1 MPNGRKEKSMEHI
14 KDILPRVHKDLMDKA
29 EQLAYEKMI
38 EYIQDI
44 GDYYEDPAEKQAA
57 NEVYD
62 SYMSDLDKLDPDT
75 YKVVEEQL
83 SNLEQLNNALGKQV
97 CITMISG
104 EVITGKVVQHNKVTA
119 YIEVQQNYNQ
129 EELEQA
135 ITVFGKDYVE
145 KYLMKPTTI
154 LTLPIDEIQTIND

>member
-1 MPNGRKEKSMEHI
+1 MEHI
-14 KDILPRVHKDLMDKA
+14 KDILPRVHKDLMDKV
-29 EQLAYEKMI
+29 EQQAYEKMI

-62 SYMSDLDKLDPDT
+62 SYMSNLDELDPDT
-75 YKVVEEQL
+75 YKVVEEK
-83 SNLEQLNNALGKQV
+83 LNNALGKQV
-97 CITMISG
+97 CITMVSG

-154 LTLPIDEIQTIND
+154 LTLPIDEIQTINN

>member
-1 MPNGRKEKSMEHI
+1 MENI
-14 KDILPRVHKDLMDKA
+14 KDILPRVHKDLMDKV
-29 EQLAYEKMI
+29 EQQAYEKMI

-62 SYMSDLDKLDPDT
+62 SYMSNLDKLDPDT

-83 SNLEQLNNALGKQV
+83 SNTLDKQV
-97 CITMISG
+97 CITMVSG
-104 EVITGKVVQHNKVTA
+104 EVIIGKVVQHNKVSA

-135 ITVFGKDYVE
+135 IAVFGKDYVE
-145 KYLMKPTTI
+145 KYLMKPTTV
-154 LTLPIDEIQTIND
+154 LTLPIDEIQTINN

>member
-1 MPNGRKEKSMEHI
+1 MENI

-62 SYMSDLDKLDPDT
+62 SYMSNLDKLDPSTD
-75 YKVVEEQL
+75 KVVEEQL
-83 SNLEQLNNALGKQV
+83 SNLEQLNN
-97 CITMISG
+97 
-104 EVITGKVVQHNKVTA
+104 
-119 YIEVQQNYNQ
+119 
-129 EELEQA
+129 
-135 ITVFGKDYVE
+135 
-145 KYLMKPTTI
+145 
-154 LTLPIDEIQTIND
+154 ID

>member
-1 MPNGRKEKSMEHI
+1 MEHI

-62 SYMSDLDKLDPDT
+62 SYMSNLDKLDPDT

-83 SNLEQLNNALGKQV
+83 SNLEQLNN
-97 CITMISG
+97 
-104 EVITGKVVQHNKVTA
+104 
-119 YIEVQQNYNQ
+119 
-129 EELEQA
+129 
-135 ITVFGKDYVE
+135 
-145 KYLMKPTTI
+145 
-154 LTLPIDEIQTIND
+154 ID

>member
-14 KDILPRVHKDLMDKA
+14 KDILPRVHKDLMDKV
-29 EQLAYEKMI
+29 EQQAYEKMI

-62 SYMSDLDKLDPDT
+62 SYIANLDKLDPDT

-83 SNLEQLNNALGKQV
+83 SNL
-97 CITMISG
+97 
-104 EVITGKVVQHNKVTA
+104 
-119 YIEVQQNYNQ
+119 
-129 EELEQA
+129 
-135 ITVFGKDYVE
+135 D
-145 KYLMKPTTI
+145 
-154 LTLPIDEIQTIND
+154 

>member
-1 MPNGRKEKSMEHI
+1 MEHI
-14 KDILPRVHKDLMDKA
+14 KDILPRVHKDLMDKV
-29 EQLAYEKMI
+29 EQQAYEKMI

-62 SYMSDLDKLDPDT
+62 SYIANLDELDPDT
-75 YKVVEEQL
+75 YKVVEEK
-83 SNLEQLNNALGKQV
+83 LNNALGKQV
-97 CITMISG
+97 CITMVSG
-104 EVITGKVVQHNKVTA
+104 EEITGKVVQHNKVTA

-135 ITVFGKDYVE
+135 IEVFGKDYVE
-145 KYLMKPTTI
+145 KYLMKPTTV
-154 LTLPIDEIQTIND
+154 LTLPIDEIQTINN

>member
-1 MPNGRKEKSMEHI
+1 MAKTKPVVETTTTKKGGHMENI
-14 KDILPRVHKDLMDKA
+14 KDILPRVHKDLKDKV

-62 SYMSDLDKLDPDT
+62 SYMSNLDKLDPDT

-83 SNLEQLNNALGKQV
+83 SNL
-97 CITMISG
+97 
-104 EVITGKVVQHNKVTA
+104 
-119 YIEVQQNYNQ
+119 
-129 EELEQA
+129 
-135 ITVFGKDYVE
+135 D
-145 KYLMKPTTI
+145 
-154 LTLPIDEIQTIND
+154 

>member
-1 MPNGRKEKSMEHI
+1 MEHI
-14 KDILPRVHKDLMDKA
+14 KDILPRVHKDLMDKV
-29 EQLAYEKMI
+29 EQQAYEKMI

-62 SYMSDLDKLDPDT
+62 SYMSNLDKLDPDT
-75 YKVVEEQL
+75 YKVVEEK
-83 SNLEQLNNALGKQV
+83 LNNALGKQV
-97 CITMISG
+97 CITMVSG

-135 ITVFGKDYVE
+135 IEVFGKDYVE
-145 KYLMKPTTI
+145 KYLMKPTTV
-154 LTLPIDEIQTIND
+154 LTLPIDEIQTINN

>member
-14 KDILPRVHKDLMDKA
+14 KDILPRVHKDLMDKV

-62 SYMSDLDKLDPDT
+62 SYMSNLDKLDPST
-75 YKVVEEQL
+75 AKVVEEQL
-83 SNLEQLNNALGKQV
+83 SNLEQLNN
-97 CITMISG
+97 
-104 EVITGKVVQHNKVTA
+104 
-119 YIEVQQNYNQ
+119 
-129 EELEQA
+129 
-135 ITVFGKDYVE
+135 
-145 KYLMKPTTI
+145 
-154 LTLPIDEIQTIND
+154 ID

>member
-1 MPNGRKEKSMEHI
+1 MEHI
-14 KDILPRVHKDLMDKA
+14 KDILPRVHKDLMDKV
-29 EQLAYEKMI
+29 EQQAYEKMI

-62 SYMSDLDKLDPDT
+62 SYMSNLDELDPDT
-75 YKVVEEQL
+75 YKVVEEK
-83 SNLEQLNNALGKQV
+83 LNNALGKQV
-97 CITMISG
+97 CITMVSG

-135 ITVFGKDYVE
+135 IEVFGKDYVE
-145 KYLMKPTTI
+145 KYLMKPTTV
-154 LTLPIDEIQTIND
+154 LTLPIDEIQTINN

>member
-1 MPNGRKEKSMEHI
+1 MENI
-14 KDILPRVHKDLMDKA
+14 KDILPRVHKDLKDKA

-62 SYMSDLDKLDPDT
+62 SYMSNLDKLDPDT

-83 SNLEQLNNALGKQV
+83 SNALDKQV
-97 CITMISG
+97 CITMVSG
-104 EVITGKVVQHNKVTA
+104 EVITGKVVQHNKVSA
-119 YIEVQQNYNQ
+119 YIEVQQSYNQ

-145 KYLMKPTTI
+145 KYLMKPTTV
-154 LTLPIDEIQTIND
+154 LTLPIDEIQTINN

>member
-1 MPNGRKEKSMEHI
+1 MQKGEHMENI
-14 KDILPRVHKDLMDKA
+14 KDILPRVHKDLMDKV
-29 EQLAYEKMI
+29 EQQAYDKMI

-62 SYMSDLDKLDPDT
+62 SYMSNLDKLDPDT

-83 SNLEQLNNALGKQV
+83 NNALGKQV
-97 CITMISG
+97 YITMVSG
-104 EVITGKVVQHNKVTA
+104 EVITGKVVQHNKVSA
-119 YIEVQQNYNQ
+119 YVEVQQSYDQ

-135 ITVFGKDYVE
+135 IEVFGKDYVE
-145 KYLMKPTTI
+145 QHLMKPTTI
-154 LTLPIDEIQTIND
+154 LTLPIDEIQKLNN

>member
-1 MPNGRKEKSMEHI
+1 MEHI
-14 KDILPRVHKDLMDKA
+14 KDILPRVHKDLMDKV
-29 EQLAYEKMI
+29 EQQAYEKMI

-62 SYMSDLDKLDPDT
+62 SYIANLDELDPDT
-75 YKVVEEQL
+75 YKVVEEK
-83 SNLEQLNNALGKQV
+83 LNNALGKQV
-97 CITMISG
+97 CITMVSG
-104 EVITGKVVQHNKVTA
+104 EVITGKVVQHNKVSA

-135 ITVFGKDYVE
+135 IEVFGKDYVE
-145 KYLMKPTTI
+145 KYLMKPTTV
-154 LTLPIDEIQTIND
+154 LTLPIDEIQTINN

>member
-1 MPNGRKEKSMEHI
+1 MENI
-14 KDILPRVHKDLMDKA
+14 KDILPRVHKDLMDKV
-29 EQLAYEKMI
+29 EQQAYEKMI

-62 SYMSDLDKLDPDT
+62 SYMANLDKLDPSTD
-75 YKVVEEQL
+75 KVVEEQL
-83 SNLEQLNNALGKQV
+83 SNALDKQV
-97 CITMISG
+97 CITMVSG
-104 EVITGKVVQHNKVTA
+104 EVITGKVVQHDTVSA

-135 ITVFGKDYVE
+135 IIVFGKDYVE
-145 KYLMKPTTI
+145 KHLMKPTTI
-154 LTLPIDEIQTIND
+154 LTLPIDEIQTINN

>member
-1 MPNGRKEKSMEHI
+1 MEHI
-14 KDILPRVHKDLMDKA
+14 KDILPRVHKDLKDKV

-62 SYMSDLDKLDPDT
+62 SYMSNLDKLDPDT

-83 SNLEQLNNALGKQV
+83 SNALGKQV
-97 CITMISG
+97 CITMVSG
-104 EVITGKVVQHNKVTA
+104 ETITGKVVQHNKVSA

-145 KYLMKPTTI
+145 KYLMKPTTV
-154 LTLPIDEIQTIND
+154 LTLPIDEIQTINN